1 MGQKVLK
8 SENYVEF
15 QKVWKLIMISSEAIC
30 ETVGSIMDQHCG
42 KNRCLTPENF
52 STEVVLR
59 FNLGP
64 IVLLMKFWHNQTTLE
79 KLQKN
84 SF

>member
-1 MGQKVLK
+1 MYYEEWVKTSKK
-8 SENYVEF
+8 SENHF
-15 QKVWKLIMISSEAIC
+15 QKVWELVMISSEVIC

-52 STEVVLR
+52 SIEVVLK

-64 IVLLMKFWHNQTTLE
+64 LHLLNSLIDEVLAQSNLH
-79 KLQKN
+79 
-84 SF
+84 